1 MTITL
6 QCVPLSG
13 YGFARGGYECVCQP
27 GYRLP
32 MQQNGPFRGI
42 DIEQAT
48 EEEYKNGFDCLP
60 IGWRQ
65 VVPHEIA
72 SDRLAQQGLDAIPVQ
87 RPRRSPWYLTPLDY
101 VKSSTGYLATSTIF

>member
-1 MTITL
+1 
-6 QCVPLSG
+6 
-13 YGFARGGYECVCQP
+13 
-27 GYRLP
+27 

-72 SDRLAQQGLDAIPVQ
+72 KDRLAGGGLDQIPVQ
-87 RPRRSPWYLTPLDY
+87 LPRRTPRHSTPFEF
-101 VKSSTGYLATSTIF
+101 VASSTNYLSFCTIYLSQRPCYYIIPD

>member
-1 MTITL
+1 M
-6 QCVPLSG
+6 PLSG
-13 YGFARGGYECVCQP
+13 YGFARGGYVCVCQP

-48 EEEYKNGFDCLP
+48 EIEYQNGFNCLP
-60 IGWRQ
+60 IGWRE

-72 SDRLAQQGLDAIPVQ
+72 KDRHQKPGGLDQLPQQ
-87 RPRRSPWYLTPLDY
+87 RPRRSA
-101 VKSSTGYLATSTIF
+101 KGGR